1 MINSKHL
8 QTIEDFENLKKGDYV
23 ACEFFRDCHDY
34 PKQYRFKVFQVVEVK
49 PDDKEV
55 IWQTKN
61 NIYSNYKMFVNGEGN
76 LKSAVLI
83 HI

>member
-8 QTIEDFENLKKGDYV
+8 QTIENFENLKKGDYV
-23 ACEFFRDCHDY
+23 ACEFFRDVHDY
-34 PKQYRFKVFQVVEVK
+34 PKQYRFKVFQVVKVK
-49 PDDKEV
+49 SDDKEV

-61 NIYSNYKMFVNGEGN
+61 NIYSNYQMFVNGEGN
-76 LKSAVLI
+76 LKSAILI